1 MGKERESYNI
11 QDRGKFKKPTLRN
24 IELTPPYMH
33 DGSVATLEEVIE
45 FYNQGGHAHPENK
58 DPRIKP
64 LHLTAQEKSDLILFL
79 ESLTD
84 WNAVQYER
92 FLPLEQP
99 R

>member
-1 MGKERESYNI
+1 M
-11 QDRGKFKKPTLRN
+11 QQ
-24 IELTPPYMH
+24 
-33 DGSVATLEEVIE
+33 VIE